1 MRFKVGDKVKVRKDL
16 KNGYFS
22 IYDLEDY
29 QNDKIFTIESE
40 RKYKL
45 SGYVYKLLED
55 NKINYD
61 FRGDMLI
68 PAEEEIIL
76 KAIKNE
82 QGFYEIRMPKEIK
95 VYSYGRN
102 RGGYEYI
109 NCIKKVE
116 ILDDI
121 EKEYLR
127 AVIKPFRDRVKNIEK
142 AEDCIRNEFITL
154 NIKSINGFDERIAL
168 PYFKRGT
175 MYKNM
180 ITDKKYS
187 LEELGL

>member
-1 MRFKVGDKVKVRKDL
+1 MK
-16 KNGYFS
+16 
-22 IYDLEDY
+22 
-29 QNDKIFTIESE
+29 
-40 RKYKL
+40 
-45 SGYVYKLLED
+45 
-55 NKINYD
+55 
-61 FRGDMLI
+61 
-68 PAEEEIIL
+68 EEIIL

-109 NCIKKVE
+109 NCIKKEE

-121 EKEYLR
+121 EKEYLSN
-127 AVIKPFRDRVKNIEK
+127 VIKPFRDKVKYIKKNHSNIGEYITI
-142 AEDCIRNEFITL
+142 CVFGEFV
-154 NIKSINGFDERIAL
+154 NF
-168 PYFKRGT
+168 PYFKKGT

-180 ITDKKYS
+180 EIDKKYS